1 MQESSWKGIKFL
13 RRMEIPKSNNK
24 NVFHPA
30 EKFDTLFYYVIFE
43 DAWVVFSKQWL
54 VYSWMLI
61 WKRKASSKNNA
72 NTYLVR
78 WQ

>member
-43 DAWVVFSKQWL
+43 DAWVVFRKLWL
-54 VYSWMLI
+54 VYSRNVDMEKESI
-61 WKRKASSKNNA
+61 FKKQ
-72 NTYLVR
+72 Y
-78 WQ
+78 

>member
-30 EKFDTLFYYVIFE
+30 EKLDTLSSHLIFE
-43 DAWVVFSKQWL
+43 DAWVVFRKLWL
-54 VYSWMLI
+54 VYSRNVDMEKESI
-61 WKRKASSKNNA
+61 FKKQ
-72 NTYLVR
+72 Y
-78 WQ
+78 